1 MGQRGG
7 DHSLPLHLGLG
18 NGFQVVHFRDGDRR
32 HGPRSVNRWSLPSTI
47 ALTTPAVG
55 EAEGASR

>member
-18 NGFQVVHFRDGDRR
+18 NGFQVVHFREI
-32 HGPRSVNRWSLPSTI
+32 VVM
-47 ALTTPAVG
+47 ALDQ
-55 EAEGASR
+55 